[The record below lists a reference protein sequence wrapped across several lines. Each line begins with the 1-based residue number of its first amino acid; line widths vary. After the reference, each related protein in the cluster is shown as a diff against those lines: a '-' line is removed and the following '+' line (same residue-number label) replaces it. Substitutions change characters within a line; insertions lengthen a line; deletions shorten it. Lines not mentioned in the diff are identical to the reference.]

1 MMNRMEP
8 KHGMG
13 SNVGSWLVCAP
24 PKLYL
29 DSL

>member
-24 PKLYL
+24 P
-29 DSL
+29 